1 MRKGGRGRPLN
12 SIVRHC
18 VRSIAVPIG
27 KTMRL
32 VAANIVAVAHLMFSV
47 VVAQTPSEGSWQWFT
62 MFVID
67 FPFSLLWLLLLQSV
81 MDPLIFFGML
91 GSAWWFLVT
100 YWGLWL
106 IASSMSKW
114 RSNA

>member
-1 MRKGGRGRPLN
+1 MRG
-12 SIVRHC
+12 
-18 VRSIAVPIG
+18 IAEPFG
-27 KTMRL
+27 KATRL
-32 VAANIVAVAHLMFSV
+32 AAASVIAIAHLMLSV

-62 MFVID
+62 MFVVD
-67 FPFSLLWLLLLQSV
+67 FPFSLLWLLLLQGV

-91 GSAWWFLVT
+91 GSAWWFQVT

-106 IASSMSKW
+106 VALAMSKW